1 MRQYR
6 KTGLGPTCSMC
17 SEHIP
22 SIESCTCTTV
32 RYGSTESPRIKYGD
46 EDYDWGTRRCGGC
59 GVLKGGYHHEN
70 CNREVCPMCGE
81 LINLCDCGAE
91 FIF

>member
-22 SIESCTCTTV
+22 SIESCTCITV
-32 RYGSTESPRIKYGD
+32 RYGSTEAPRIKYGD

-70 CNREVCPMCGE
+70 CNREV
-81 LINLCDCGAE
+81 
-91 FIF
+91 